1 MSADVLVVG
10 PAWVGDMVMAQSLFK
25 GLKQRDPTHAIDVLA
40 PAWSQ
45 PLLNRMP
52 EVRHAIVL
60 DVGHGALGLG
70 VRWRLGRQ
78 LRGRYAQAIVLPNSF
93 KSALVPFVA
102 GIAVRTGFLG
112 ELRWGF
118 ISDIRPL
125 NKKRLPRTVDRFLAL
140 GLPPHESTSSA
151 SGDAIPCPVPR
162 LTVFHQQAVATLE
175 KWGIVLADRPMLA
188 LCPGAEYGPAKR
200 WPAESFAALANA
212 MVQRGWLVL
221 VCGSPK
227 EVELGNQI
235 SRLAGKHCLNL
246 AGKSSLEEVVDI
258 LSLAT
263 CVVSN
268 DSGLMHVASA
278 LDRPVVALF
287 GSSDPTHTPPL
298 GNHTRIL
305 SLGLKCAP
313 CFQRICPEQHFNCMN
328 NMTVE
333 QVLERI

>member
-25 GLKQRDPTHAIDVLA
+25 WLKLRDPTHNIDVLA
-40 PAWSQ
+40 PPWSQ

-60 DVGHGALGLG
+60 DVGHGVLGLG

-112 ELRWGF
+112 ELRWGLL
-118 ISDIRPL
+118 SDVRPL
-125 NKKRLPRTVDRFLAL
+125 DKKRLPRTVDRFLAL
-140 GLPPHESTSSA
+140 GLPSHKSTSPA
-151 SGDAIPCPVPR
+151 SDDAILCPVPR
-162 LTVFHQQAVATLE
+162 LSVLPQQAVATLE
-175 KWGIVLADRPMLA
+175 KRGIALADRPMLV
-188 LCPGAEYGPAKR
+188 LCPGAEYGPAKC
-200 WPAESFAALANA
+200 WPADSFAALAKI
-212 MVQRGWLVL
+212 MVQRGWLVV

-227 EVELGNQI
+227 EVALGNQI
-235 SRLAGKHCLNL
+235 SSQTGEQCLNL
-246 AGKSSLEEVVDI
+246 AGKTTLEEVVDI